1 MAADGRLVC
10 GSGDHHDSL
19 SKTDSC
25 SLNPEVCEL
34 ESLHFNGDKL
44 LWSNDLESLKNFVVN
59 VLKLQGKWLTPGGNT
74 KQFKSSNGNVIINW
88 YNKKQQT
95 LNFQGRDGPAL
106 RDNLVELVRKKP
118 GTSVDLQGPELLVST
133 EQTMQPCLAVEANSC
148 HRNSGILINDESPP
162 NCTEERPN
170 PETSADIEGLKL
182 DLLILQKKVEENT
195 RLLSIINT
203 KYQDE
208 NASCTEL
215 LDYKKR
221 CETLL
226 SSVSKKDNAIKELEE
241 KCLTFESR
249 FLSLEQENDSLRLAL
264 TIIMQEKS
272 DVENKQP
279 KSNECWAHVDE
290 SRSKNGNASRRQ
302 KSVRSNTIETRNSF
316 EPLQRI
322 NESLED
328 ARNEDN
334 HTANND
340 DRRFRK
346 PSCRPINVTTQRTNQ
361 SVSTE
366 STRKCEQ
373 TQTQPNSKR
382 KVMIA
387 GDSVLKHLQGHKI
400 SRNSRVK
407 VSSFPGC
414 TTEDMH
420 DFIKP
425 LLRKNPDDI
434 ILHVGTNSLRSCDTP
449 RACADE
455 IIDLATIVSRESPA
469 KIALSSL
476 VCRSDDEDLA
486 YKIAEVNTTL
496 KDCCTRKSWGFIDH
510 SNISPS
516 NHLNRSGLH
525 LNKSGTSRLARN
537 FINYLRLD

>member
-10 GSGDHHDSL
+10 GSGDHHDS
-19 SKTDSC
+19 KTESC

-106 RDNLVELVRKKP
+106 RDSLVELVRKKP

-133 EQTMQPCLAVEANSC
+133 EQTMQPCLAVEAISC
-148 HRNSGILINDESPP
+148 NRNSGILIDDESPP
-162 NCTEERPN
+162 NCTQERPN

-249 FLSLEQENDSLRLAL
+249 VLSLEQENDSLRLAL

-272 DVENKQP
+272 DVENNQP

-290 SRSKNGNASRRQ
+290 SRSKNGNARRSQ
-302 KSVRSNTIETRNSF
+302 KSVRSNITEIRNSF

-322 NESLED
+322 NEALED

-340 DRRFRK
+340 DRRFRR
-346 PSCRPINVTTQRTNQ
+346 PSCRPTDVTTQRTNQ

-373 TQTQPNSKR
+373 TQTQPNSKK

-425 LLRKNPDDI
+425 LLRKNPDEI

-455 IIDLATIVSRESPA
+455 IIDLATMVSRESPA

-476 VCRSDDEDLA
+476 VCRSDDEALA